1 MQNTLAASRSLTNIF
16 ITNGYIKIDSTSIE
30 NNKGVEEIVGRLS
43 SNVDRSRART
53 RQV

>member
-30 NNKGVEEIVGRLS
+30 NKGVEEIVGRLS